1 MFNFYQIKVN
11 KHKTIS
17 INKVILLKF
26 LVRVCKKVKLEAFK
40 KLLSLEFV
48 ARMCKKV
55 KFEKL
60 KKASPKSCLVG
71 CPSKRFCGLKALL

>member
-1 MFNFYQIKVN
+1 MLKVVT
-11 KHKTIS
+11 KM
-17 INKVILLKF
+17 
-26 LVRVCKKVKLEAFK
+26 CKKVKLEAFK

-48 ARMCKKV
+48 ARVCKKV

-60 KKASPKSCLVG
+60 KKASPKLCLVG

>member
-1 MFNFYQIKVN
+1 M
-11 KHKTIS
+11 
-17 INKVILLKF
+17 
-26 LVRVCKKVKLEAFK
+26 VRVCKKVKLEAFK

-48 ARMCKKV
+48 VRMCKKV

-71 CPSKRFCGLKALL
+71 CPSKRFFVVKALL

>member
-1 MFNFYQIKVN
+1 M
-11 KHKTIS
+11 
-17 INKVILLKF
+17 
-26 LVRVCKKVKLEAFK
+26 CKKVKLEAFK

>member
-1 MFNFYQIKVN
+1 M
-11 KHKTIS
+11 
-17 INKVILLKF
+17 
-26 LVRVCKKVKLEAFK
+26 CKKVKFEKLK
-40 KLLSLEFV
+40 KPLLLKIL

-60 KKASPKSCLVG
+60 KKPLLLKILVRMCKKVKWEAFKKASPKSCLVG

>member
-1 MFNFYQIKVN
+1 MCKNVKFEKL
-11 KHKTIS
+11 KKPL
-17 INKVILLKF
+17 LLKI
-26 LVRVCKKVKLEAFK
+26 L
-40 KLLSLEFV
+40 

>member
-1 MFNFYQIKVN
+1 M
-11 KHKTIS
+11 
-17 INKVILLKF
+17 
-26 LVRVCKKVKLEAFK
+26 CKKVKLEAFK

-71 CPSKRFCGLKALL
+71 CPSKRFFVVKALL